1 MPYPCIKILDDKFEL
16 YLDFHLVTETTSC
29 TTAIALLLS
38 LYHVFEIRFAHHN
51 RCCRLLYGVLFED
64 SHFLNKSIRNLL
76 NKWNY
81 KIINQPSINRQAM
94 ITNLIQ
100 NSSESSIVDTSVS
113 PTSLSSAS
121 SSDKVHYLI

>member
-29 TTAIALLLS
+29 TTAVALLLS

-51 RCCRLLYGVLFED
+51 RCCRLLYGILFED
-64 SHFLNKSIRNLL
+64 SHYLNKALRNLL

-81 KIINQPSINRQAM
+81 KIANRPSIQRQAM
-94 ITNLIQ
+94 ITNMIE
-100 NSSESSIVDTSVS
+100 NSTGSSIVNTS
-113 PTSLSSAS
+113 TSSSSSSANS
-121 SSDKVHYLI
+121 SNQVCLLF